1 MAFGNEIKTGNITE
15 NWLFE
20 IFNKSSGLK
29 FDGTD
34 DYMDCGATTSSSP
47 LALTSSTSMSLVMWI
62 KFHSNNTGDQVLSVN
77 MPTDDHYTGWWVR
90 KDASTN
96 AISINWG
103 KDGGSGSGERET
115 MTGNQALNA
124 DTWYAIGITTNFDA
138 TSTSNT
144 SIYTM
149 NEGGTPVVNSV
160 TNSGTAN
167 INTPTYGTGNCYFGR
182 YGSLVDTNFGNFTIL
197 QCGVWTGAL
206 NGTVMLAIA
215 NAGRDADYL
224 STFSGYS
231 NASSLVAYWDF
242 RGGSSIV
249 KDKKNTQHGTVY
261 GALKEDAVNISFSD
275 FDKYRGVVLNKPS
288 IRESIDLVNSTAQTS
303 NISVSFVDYLFKG
316 EKVSKALYNGSL
328 AYLNHF
334 ANVYSTVNGSLKRQI
349 GSFRVS
355 DISRDKDKI
364 TLGLNSRKPWDY
376 ISFPQTKS
384 TNGVYEPVVYGEYES
399 NTTTNETKKNKVFP
413 IPKIQGDG
421 GKIYFAMH
429 KAITD
434 GSVKLMAYDSTSDLF
449 PFLTSNTNNQSLY
462 GLNAIGVTDSLRR
475 TFRLFPSS
483 FVSSTNW
490 SNGANAIAND
500 GTDATIENKTGT
512 NTMIFNVLE
521 FGGKVIDFDI
531 FIDGVLSPDPSDG
544 TEEDCQL
551 IARITDGSSTSGNV
565 VALETDVV
573 DSNTSTSGNPD
584 IENSGSSYSKAEMS
598 GKLSD
603 ENSPLQLIEVGMVRS
618 SQIYDGTIDS
628 IYFQAITEAPET
640 EPHSSS
646 KERDDIKFVY
656 CGNDGLTHQT
666 TGTSGVISKTHEAH
680 LDLLNRFTGFDV
692 ATNPS
697 TDIEGWS
704 DLNTDKSAWK
714 LRYWQLDRSSLI
726 DKLNLMQYEGGFIFR
741 FKPDNTP
748 QYIHIKNSY
757 SSSDYTF
764 TTKDISD
771 INVKVSSFSDIV
783 TKATI
788 NYEKHPAENRYLTSV
803 TSSNT
808 SRTTYNIEDKENIA
822 EISLEAYVEP
832 TIPSSPSTNPN
843 DDFYTYY
850 NNITGTPKL
859 IVSGKIVNPKFY
871 NVDVG
876 DIVNFE
882 DRPFDFFNTTDV
894 SPSLRWDS
902 AMDNYEDIE
911 DLWSKGSDDDKY
923 FMITSLKRTIGV
935 LTFEAREIG

>member
-182 YGSLVDTNFGNFTIL
+182 YGSLVDTNFGTFTIL

-206 NGTVMLAIA
+206 NNTVMLAIA

-334 ANVYSTVNGSLKRQI
+334 ANVY
-349 GSFRVS
+349 
-355 DISRDKDKI
+355 
-364 TLGLNSRKPWDY
+364 
-376 ISFPQTKS
+376 
-384 TNGVYEPVVYGEYES
+384 
-399 NTTTNETKKNKVFP
+399 
-413 IPKIQGDG
+413 
-421 GKIYFAMH
+421 
-429 KAITD
+429 
-434 GSVKLMAYDSTSDLF
+434 
-449 PFLTSNTNNQSLY
+449 
-462 GLNAIGVTDSLRR
+462 
-475 TFRLFPSS
+475 
-483 FVSSTNW
+483 
-490 SNGANAIAND
+490 
-500 GTDATIENKTGT
+500 
-512 NTMIFNVLE
+512 
-521 FGGKVIDFDI
+521 
-531 FIDGVLSPDPSDG
+531 
-544 TEEDCQL
+544 
-551 IARITDGSSTSGNV
+551 
-565 VALETDVV
+565 
-573 DSNTSTSGNPD
+573 
-584 IENSGSSYSKAEMS
+584 
-598 GKLSD
+598 
-603 ENSPLQLIEVGMVRS
+603 
-618 SQIYDGTIDS
+618 
-628 IYFQAITEAPET
+628 
-640 EPHSSS
+640 
-646 KERDDIKFVY
+646 
-656 CGNDGLTHQT
+656 
-666 TGTSGVISKTHEAH
+666 
-680 LDLLNRFTGFDV
+680 
-692 ATNPS
+692 
-697 TDIEGWS
+697 
-704 DLNTDKSAWK
+704 
-714 LRYWQLDRSSLI
+714 
-726 DKLNLMQYEGGFIFR
+726 
-741 FKPDNTP
+741 
-748 QYIHIKNSY
+748 
-757 SSSDYTF
+757 
-764 TTKDISD
+764 
-771 INVKVSSFSDIV
+771 
-783 TKATI
+783 
-788 NYEKHPAENRYLTSV
+788 
-803 TSSNT
+803 
-808 SRTTYNIEDKENIA
+808 
-822 EISLEAYVEP
+822 
-832 TIPSSPSTNPN
+832 
-843 DDFYTYY
+843 
-850 NNITGTPKL
+850 
-859 IVSGKIVNPKFY
+859 
-871 NVDVG
+871 
-876 DIVNFE
+876 
-882 DRPFDFFNTTDV
+882 
-894 SPSLRWDS
+894 
-902 AMDNYEDIE
+902 
-911 DLWSKGSDDDKY
+911 
-923 FMITSLKRTIGV
+923 
-935 LTFEAREIG
+935 